1 MCSSKKHARPLTG
14 PTQMTA
20 RGRSG
25 VCKGRRSARASL
37 PAGLLPGRRTGDS
50 SGPLRPETVYADS
63 DWTFDAGASPGY
75 GAAHAIALR
84 AAPRYSG
91 FVDATV
97 LHAAGFERR
106 IDDLRSYHH
115 FTLCKR
121 VVRRPGIHTDE
132 QLAGW
137 RSPVVVSLPCQEL
150 SIARQSAISRLGRSA
165 ISMNRIGTQLALTMA
180 LIPRARNEY

>member
-1 MCSSKKHARPLTG
+1 MSKQVALITGVLTG
-14 PTQMTA
+14 IGRATA
-20 RGRSG
+20 VAFAAAGANVVVAGRREEDGKKLEKELRHLGGRSG

-75 GAAHAIALR
+75 GAAHAITLR

-91 FVDATV
+91 FVDETV

-106 IDDLRSYHH
+106 IDHLRSYHH

-121 VVRRPGIHTDE
+121 VVRRAWHP
-132 QLAGW
+132 
-137 RSPVVVSLPCQEL
+137 
-150 SIARQSAISRLGRSA
+150 SR
-165 ISMNRIGTQLALTMA
+165 
-180 LIPRARNEY
+180 